1 MLIVAQIIGLG
12 AVALY
17 LLSFQLKKR
26 SSMVVATCASNCLY
40 VLQYLLLGAV
50 SGAVLD
56 ILSTVSSF
64 FASKKNTPGCRRFA
78 KCIFLV
84 MLFAIVAAGCSLA
97 IVRKSTLE
105 LLSVA
110 GALLQTGGLWFEKEQ
125 TIRKFALAG
134 APFWLVYN
142 FVSMAYGAAV
152 GTILTMISAM
162 VGIFR
167 FRQTQT

>member
-1 MLIVAQIIGLG
+1 
-12 AVALY
+12 
-17 LLSFQLKKR
+17 
-26 SSMVVATCASNCLY
+26 
-40 VLQYLLLGAV
+40 
-50 SGAVLD
+50 
-56 ILSTVSSF
+56 
-64 FASKKNTPGCRRFA
+64 
-78 KCIFLV
+78 

>member
-26 SSMVVATCASNCLY
+26 SSMVAATCASNCLY
-40 VLQYLLLGAV
+40 VLQYLLLGAF

-56 ILSTVSSF
+56 ILSTASSF
-64 FASKKNTPGCRRFA
+64 VAAKKNSSKYLA
-78 KCIFLV
+78 KGIFLGLLLV
-84 MLFAIVAAGCSLA
+84 ILGAGCALA
-97 IVRKSTLE
+97 IAQKSNLE
-105 LLSVA
+105 LLALA

-142 FVSMAYGAAV
+142 FLSMAYGAAV
-152 GTILTMISAM
+152 GTLLTMASAI
-162 VGIFR
+162 VGLLR
-167 FRQTQT
+167 YRQAQN

>member
-17 LLSFQLKKR
+17 LLSFQLKRR
-26 SSMVVATCASNCLY
+26 SGMVAVTCASNCLY
-40 VLQYLLLGAV
+40 VLQYLLLGAF

-64 FASKKNTPGCRRFA
+64 VATKKNEPKCYA
-78 KCIFLV
+78 KWIFLGLMFV
-84 MLFAIVAAGCSLA
+84 ILGSGCALA
-97 IVRKSTLE
+97 IAQNSNLE
-105 LLSVA
+105 LLALA

-142 FVSMAYGAAV
+142 FLSMAYGAAV
-152 GTILTMISAM
+152 GTILTMASAI
-162 VGIFR
+162 VGLLR
-167 FRQTQT
+167 YRQAQN